1 MEIKNKWQWKDL
13 IIVKYLSNLYCLYY
27 CKLWPV
33 HSVSVKSLLIN
44 LIYYIFFFI
53 SAPEP
58 TSWPTFYYY
67 LVQKLD
73 SNISTGTTVQIY
85 RNYFI
90 CFIIPVINNPKALV
104 RIKSPAFCFLCDITE
119 IGFMSKTGCTY
130 KTNKLYL
137 HLSWLDIQMD
147 IHVLNVFCLVK
158 YFAMTKYH
166 KKGIQIC
173 SSFLK
178 CTALLLE
185 TYPVFWCIE
194 KFLLKKGKSQHTLKW
209 MSV

>member
-1 MEIKNKWQWKDL
+1 MYKILLVKTDHNTKWRATWK
-13 IIVKYLSNLYCLYY
+13 VKWNSGICVIDNSDVVYYLQNTNNACKYCTFSE
-27 CKLWPV
+27 P
-33 HSVSVKSLLIN
+33 SISI
-44 LIYYIFFFI
+44 FFI

-119 IGFMSKTGCTY
+119 IGFMSKTGCTG
-130 KTNKLYL
+130 
-137 HLSWLDIQMD
+137 SSAD
-147 IHVLNVFCLVK
+147 LVK
-158 YFAMTKYH
+158 
-166 KKGIQIC
+166 
-173 SSFLK
+173 
-178 CTALLLE
+178 
-185 TYPVFWCIE
+185 
-194 KFLLKKGKSQHTLKW
+194 
-209 MSV
+209 